1 MMQRQRRRAQGKRA
15 PARKTTHGGGA
26 GGGGRLVDF
35 TAAAH
40 EHREGA
46 FFDVSQ
52 ATGTSAVQLGPYDV
66 PAFGF
71 VRHVNVLVTVS
82 AAGALGTGVL
92 GEDFPFNIIDSVALR
107 DTNGAAIAG
116 PFSGYDLFLANL
128 FGGYVF
134 RTDPR
139 TQPDYNASYTTV
151 SFMLRI
157 PVEIHHNDGTGSLAN
172 QNAAAA
178 YKVEL
183 TLSPLATQ
191 LSSVGT
197 ATANTYRFRGFL
209 EAWTQPAPVDLAG
222 NPQMQKPPRHG
233 TTQYWTFW
241 SRDLASGD
249 QTVQLPRVG
258 NLIRTLIFVFRTP
271 QGSPPASTRSTANFP
286 DPVEIRWDA
295 RQLRKEART
304 FLRTEMAERYLI
316 DATGGIPAGVFVYDF
331 QHSVIGH
338 GGDGTGELWLPTVQS
353 TRLEIAGNFG
363 ASGTL
368 RVLTNDV
375 APAEVDQSERYSE
388 ASETGGFR
396 PDYVSVPVT

>member
-1 MMQRQRRRAQGKRA
+1 M
-15 PARKTTHGGGA
+15 
-26 GGGGRLVDF
+26 GRLVDF

-52 ATGTSAVQLGPYDV
+52 ATTTSAIQLGPYDV

-71 VRHVNVLVTVS
+71 IRHVDVLVSVQS
-82 AAGALGTGVL
+82 AGAIGTGVL

-116 PFSGYDLFLANL
+116 PISGYDLFLVNL

-139 TQPDYNASYTTV
+139 TQPDYAAGYTTA

-178 YKVEL
+178 YKVEI
-183 TLSPLATQ
+183 TLSALAVQ
-191 LSSVGT
+191 LGTVGT
-197 ATANTYRFRGFL
+197 ATVNTYRFRGYL

-222 NPQMQKPPRHG
+222 NAQMQKPPRHG

-241 SRDLASGD
+241 SKDVASGD
-249 QTVQLPRVG
+249 QTIQLPRVG
-258 NLIRTLIFVFRTP
+258 NLIRTLIFTFRTP
-271 QGSPPASTRSTANFP
+271 QGGPPASTRSTTNFP
-286 DPVEIRWDA
+286 DPIEIRWDA
-295 RQLRKEART
+295 RQLRKEARY

-316 DATGGIPAGVFVYDF
+316 DATGGVPAGVFVYDF

-363 ASGTL
+363 AAGTL

-375 APAEVDQSERYSE
+375 APAEVDQTERYSE
-388 ASETGGFR
+388 ASETGFH
-396 PDYVSVPVT
+396 PDYVSVPVSG